1 MCVHHSTSERPE
13 LTGRSVRTQAYD
25 GHMNLI
31 LSDVEE
37 TIMVVDV
44 PDGVPETEGTVRVSG
59 GCGGGVFS
67 LWRDRLTCM
76 MM

>member
-1 MCVHHSTSERPE
+1 M
-13 LTGRSVRTQAYD
+13 QAYD

-44 PDGVPETEGTVRVSG
+44 PEGVPETQGTVRVSG
-59 GCGGGVFS
+59 GRRRV
-67 LWRDRLTCM
+67 WRGPDLVCAV
-76 MM
+76 

>member
-1 MCVHHSTSERPE
+1 MPM
-13 LTGRSVRTQAYD
+13 LTACKAYD

-44 PDGVPETEGTVRVSG
+44 PEGVPESQGTVKVSRVVSFAAL
-59 GCGGGVFS
+59 C
-67 LWRDRLTCM
+67 LTQYRSPKGALRCYLCVVM
-76 MM
+76 V